1 MPLVTLDRVVS
12 GRAVLADEEG
22 NEWEI
27 PAAALPAGCAEGAVV
42 EIKLRLRKGATKDL
56 EREIAQLQNK
66 LNKLKK
72 VN

>member
-12 GRAVLADEEG
+12 GRAVLVDEEG

-42 EIKLRLRKGATKDL
+42 DMKLRLRKGASKDL
-56 EREIAQLQNK
+56 ERQINDLQEK
-66 LNKLKK
+66 LKKLKK